1 VLAVLAFGAVATSFL
16 GIPMLWTG
24 KAPILERFLDATF
37 GNSAELVKTVYHHG
51 EGHNME
57 LLLMLASLA
66 IATLGLGIAWW
77 LYRGRTNTLPSRVM
91 ARMPLLYKVVYN
103 KYYVDEIYQASAVRA
118 FMGTSNISNWFDQYI
133 VDGIVNLTG
142 RITELFSRVD
152 GLIDAYVVDGMVNLV
167 GNTVRA
173 LGQALRRLQTGKL
186 PSYLAGTALGAIIL
200 VLLARFILDMF

>member
-1 VLAVLAFGAVATSFL
+1 
-16 GIPMLWTG
+16 
-24 KAPILERFLDATF
+24 
-37 GNSAELVKTVYHHG
+37 
-51 EGHNME
+51 
-57 LLLMLASLA
+57 LLMLASLA